1 MADDTKPSFI
11 GRAVQAVRYTLS
23 GVTPSTW
30 MSPQQP
36 LPPQTQ
42 DSAGRQYDYPVAYNI
57 NYLPRADRKI
67 KFPRLKELSTN
78 CGVLRTVIE
87 RQKDLLESFDWNV
100 KPRETQPGK
109 RAAATDPDIQ
119 AIEAF
124 LRYPDKIHDWA
135 QWLRALLEQVFVLDA
150 LSIYR
155 RRDRGG
161 RPFAF
166 ELIDGATIRM
176 LIDGQGRRP
185 MAPDAAY
192 QQILKGVP
200 AVDYSTDEL
209 LYWPKNVRAD
219 NPYGYPPVEQI
230 IDYVETFIER
240 AKSQKSYFTEGNIGD
255 GLFSGPAEWKV
266 DQIKAWQGYWDSIFS
281 GNVQMRR
288 KGWWVPNG
296 TKFEQIKQPPL
307 KDDFDEWLARIVCFA
322 FSTSPQPFIKQVS
335 RGNQESQQEVAEEGG
350 VATYMAFVKR
360 VVDRLIAEDFQRPDL
375 EFVWS
380 EDREFDPLVSAQI
393 EDMRLKNGSLVLDE
407 VRDRNGEDPLP
418 NGMGK
423 MPLIYTA
430 TGATPLPDVLDPPE
444 PPAPVIM
451 HPPGAPGA
459 EPPAPGAPK
468 PDPKQPAPKAKA
480 KPDAEKLAKAAKLIE
495 ADRPKARRAAASL
508 QKKLEPIL
516 QKTGDHVA
524 ALIAPRLRGRL
535 GKAADDGDF
544 ARKLADQVNL
554 STLQDVID
562 AVQGDLSDVALDSGQ
577 LAIASVGVEPTDALV
592 NQVNEAAIDY
602 AKRRAAEM
610 VSVDGD
616 KNIVESTRNMI
627 RDVIVKGLEDNIGAD
642 AIADAIQESAA
653 FSADRAELI
662 ANTEIAMANE
672 GGKQAGWK
680 AAASTGLNLEVFWQT
695 SNLGC
700 CDVCETNADAS
711 PVDLGRPFPS
721 GDANAPA
728 HVRCRCVTWA
738 RTKPTPKAED

>member
-1 MADDTKPSFI
+1 MADKPNFAA
-11 GRAVQAVRYTLS
+11 RAVQAVRYTLS
-23 GVTPSTW
+23 GVTPDTW

-36 LPPQTQ
+36 LPPQAQ
-42 DSAGRQYDYPVAYNI
+42 RAEGRQYDYAVAYNI

-67 KFPRLKELSTN
+67 KFPRLKELATN

-100 KPRETQPGK
+100 KPRETEPGK
-109 RAAATDPDIQ
+109 RPAAANDSDIAQ
-119 AIEAF
+119 IEAF

-150 LSIYR
+150 LTVYR
-155 RRDRGG
+155 RKDRGG
-161 RPFAF
+161 RPYAF
-166 ELIDGATIRM
+166 ELIDGATIRL
-176 LIDGQGRRP
+176 LIDGSGRRP
-185 MAPDAAY
+185 MAPDPAY
-192 QQILKGVP
+192 QQVLKGVP

-240 AKSQKSYFTEGNIGD
+240 VKGQKSYFTEGNIGD

-266 DQIKAWQGYWDSIFS
+266 DQIKAWQGYWDSIFA

-307 KDDFDEWLARIVCFA
+307 KDEFDEWLARIVCFA

-350 VATYMAFVKR
+350 IATYMAFVKR
-360 VVDRLIAEDFQRPDL
+360 VVDRLIAEDFGRPDL

-380 EDREFDPLVSAQI
+380 EDREFDPLISAQI
-393 EDMRLKNGSLVLDE
+393 EDIRLKNGSLNLDE
-407 VRDRNGEDPLP
+407 VRDRNGEDPYP

-423 MPLIYTA
+423 MPMIYTA
-430 TGATPLPDVLDPPE
+430 TGATPLPDVLEPPE
-444 PPAPVIM
+444 PPAPVVVQ
-451 HPPGAPGA
+451 HPPGADPGQ
-459 EPPAPGAPK
+459 PAAPK
-468 PDPKQPAPKAKA
+468 PADTKPAKTPKE
-480 KPDAEKLAKAAKLIE
+480 KPGAEKLAKAARLIE

-508 QKKLEPIL
+508 KSKLEPIL
-516 QKTGDHVA
+516 QSTGDHVA
-524 ALIAPRLRGRL
+524 MQLAPKLRGRL
-535 GKAADDGDF
+535 GKAADDGEF
-544 ARKLADQVNL
+544 AKKLAAHVNL

-562 AVQGDLSDVALDSGQ
+562 GVYDDLFDIANDSGT
-577 LAIASVGVEPTDALV
+577 LALKSVDVEPTDDLV
-592 NQVNEAAIDY
+592 NQVNQAAVAY
-602 AKRRAAEM
+602 AKQRGAEL
-610 VSVDGD
+610 VSVEGD

-653 FSADRAELI
+653 FSGERAELI
-662 ANTEIAMANE
+662 AKTEIAMANE
-672 GGKQAGWK
+672 GGKQAGWQ
-680 AAASTGLNLEVFWQT
+680 AAASTGLDLETFWQI

-700 CDVCETNADAS
+700 CDVCQINADAS
-711 PVDLGRPFPS
+711 PLPLGRPFPS
-721 GDANAPA
+721 GDTNAPA

-738 RTKPTPKAED
+738 RVKPAKPDED

>member
-1 MADDTKPSFI
+1 MADKPNFAA
-11 GRAVQAVRYTLS
+11 RAVQAVRYTLS
-23 GVTPSTW
+23 GVTPDTW

-36 LPPQTQ
+36 LPPQAQ
-42 DSAGRQYDYPVAYNI
+42 QAEGRQYDYQVAYNI

-67 KFPRLKELSTN
+67 KFPRLKELATN

-109 RAAATDPDIQ
+109 RPAAANDSDIA

-150 LSIYR
+150 LTVYR

-161 RPFAF
+161 RPYAF
-166 ELIDGATIRM
+166 ELIDGATIRL
-176 LIDGQGRRP
+176 LIDGSGRRP
-185 MAPDAAY
+185 MAPDPAY
-192 QQILKGVP
+192 QQVLKGVP

-240 AKSQKSYFTEGNIGD
+240 VKSQKSYFTEGNIGD

-266 DQIKAWQGYWDSIFS
+266 DQIKAWQGYWDSIFA

-296 TKFEQIKQPPL
+296 TDFKQIKQPPL
-307 KDDFDEWLARIVCFA
+307 KDEFDEWLTRVVCFA

-350 VATYMAFVKR
+350 IATYMAFVKR

-393 EDMRLKNGSLVLDE
+393 EDTRLRNGSLSLDE

-423 MPLIYTA
+423 TPMIYTA
-430 TGATPLPDVLDPPE
+430 TGATPLPDVLEPPE
-444 PPAPVIM
+444 PPAPVVV
-451 HPPGAPGA
+451 HAPGA
-459 EPPAPGAPK
+459 DPAQPGAPK
-468 PDPKQPAPKAKA
+468 PAKAPKE
-480 KPDAEKLAKAAKLIE
+480 KPDTEKLAKAARLIE
-495 ADRPKARRAAASL
+495 ADRPKARRAAAAL

-524 ALIAPRLRGRL
+524 AQLAPRLRGRL
-535 GKAADDGDF
+535 GKAADDGEF
-544 ARKLADQVNL
+544 ARKLASQVNL
-554 STLQDVID
+554 STLNDILD
-562 AVQGDLSDVALDSGQ
+562 AVQVDLTEVAQDSGQ
-577 LAIASVGVEPTDALV
+577 LALKSVDVEPTDELV
-592 NQVNEAAIDY
+592 NQVNQAAIDY
-602 AKRRAAEM
+602 AKQRAAEM
-610 VSVDGD
+610 VSADGD

-627 RDVIVKGLEDNIGAD
+627 RDVIVNGLEDNIGAD
-642 AIADAIQESAA
+642 AIADAIQASGA
-653 FSADRAELI
+653 FSEERAELI
-662 ANTEIAMANE
+662 AKQEIAMANE
-672 GGKQAGWK
+672 GGKQAGWQ
-680 AAASTGLNLEVFWQT
+680 AAATTGLDLEVFWQI

-700 CDVCETNADAS
+700 CDICQTNTDAS
-711 PVDLGRPFPS
+711 PLPLGTPFPS
-721 GDANAPA
+721 GDTNAPA

-738 RTKPTPKAED
+738 RVKPAPKD

>member
-1 MADDTKPSFI
+1 MADKTSFV

-23 GVTPSTW
+23 GVTPDTW
-30 MSPQQP
+30 MSPSQP
-36 LPPQTQ
+36 LPPQAQ
-42 DSAGRQYDYPVAYNI
+42 QVEGRQYDFPVSYNI
-57 NYLPRADRKI
+57 NYLPRADRKV
-67 KFPRLKELSTN
+67 KFPRLKELSKS

-100 KPRETQPGK
+100 KPREVVVGK
-109 RAAATDPDIQ
+109 RPAAANDPAIQ
-119 AIEAF
+119 DIEAF

-150 LSIYR
+150 LTIYR

-161 RPFAF
+161 RPYAF
-166 ELIDGATIRM
+166 ELMDGATIRL
-176 LIDGQGRRP
+176 LIDGSGRRP
-185 MAPDAAY
+185 MAPDPAF

-209 LYWPKNVRAD
+209 IYWPKNVSAD

-230 IDYVETFIER
+230 LDYVETFIER
-240 AKSQKSYFTEGNIGD
+240 VKGQKSYFTEGNIGD

-266 DQIKAWQGYWDSIFS
+266 DQIKAWQGYWDSIFA
-281 GNVQMRR
+281 GNVQQRR

-307 KDDFDEWLARIVCFA
+307 KDEFDEWLARIVCFA

-360 VVDRLIAEDFQRPDL
+360 IMDRLIAEDFQRPDL
-375 EFVWS
+375 EFVWR
-380 EDREFDPLVSAQI
+380 EDREFDPLVATQI
-393 EDMRLKNGSLVLDE
+393 QDIRLKNGSLWIDE

-418 NGMGK
+418 NGLGK
-423 MPLIYTA
+423 TPLIYTA
-430 TGATPLPDVLDPPE
+430 TGATPLKDVLDPPE
-444 PPAPVIM
+444 PPAPVVM
-451 HPPGAPGA
+451 HAPGAPGQ
-459 EPPAPGAPK
+459 PAPGEPK
-468 PDPKQPAPKAKA
+468 PAKGG
-480 KPDAEKLAKAAKLIE
+480 KTTDKTPPAEKLAKAAKLIE
-495 ADRPKARRAAASL
+495 ADRPKARRAAASM

-524 ALIAPRLRGRL
+524 AMLAPRLRGRL

-554 STLQDVID
+554 STLQDILD
-562 AVQGDLSDVALDSGQ
+562 ATYEDLFDVASDSGQ
-577 LAIASVGVEPTDALV
+577 LALTSVDVEPTDALV
-592 NQVNEAAIDY
+592 NQVNQAAVDY
-602 AKRRAAEM
+602 AKKRAAEL

-616 KNIVESTRNMI
+616 KNIVETTRNMI
-627 RDVIVKGLEDNIGAD
+627 RDVIVKGLEDNIGGD
-642 AIADAIQESAA
+642 AIADAIQESTA

-662 ANTEIAMANE
+662 AQTEITMANE
-672 GGKQAGWK
+672 GGKQAGWNV
-680 AAASTGLNLEVFWQT
+680 AASTGLDLEVFWQT

-700 CDVCETNADAS
+700 CDACETNAEAS
-711 PVDLGRPFPS
+711 PVNFGRPFPS
-721 GDANAPA
+721 GDTNSPA

-738 RTKPTPKAED
+738 RRKAAPKD